1 MNIWVYIPTFAKSGK
16 TACVWGRGKP
26 LKNRVEPPTFRHL
39 YTEPYTSK
47 TLTISIFS
55 TIWCI
60 ECIECM
66 VIFRKVFMEY
76 ILHFPPSEVVGGK
89 VIFSIGL

>member
-1 MNIWVYIPTFAKSGK
+1 MWEGE
-16 TACVWGRGKP
+16 KP
-26 LKNRVEPPTFRHL
+26 LKNRVEPYTFQHL
-39 YTEPYTSK
+39 YTEPYTAK

-60 ECIECM
+60 ECMECM
-66 VIFRKVFMEY
+66 VIFRKVSMED

-89 VIFSIGL
+89 VIFSMGF